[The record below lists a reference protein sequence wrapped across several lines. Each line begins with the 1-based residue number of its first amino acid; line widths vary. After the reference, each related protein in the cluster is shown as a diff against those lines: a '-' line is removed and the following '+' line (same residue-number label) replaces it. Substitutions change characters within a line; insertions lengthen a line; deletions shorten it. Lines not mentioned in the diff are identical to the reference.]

1 MTNGKIVSTKP
12 TVLITGSG
20 IGIGRATA
28 LAFGKA
34 GYHVVVTDVLEQE
47 GRTVAADI
55 ASAGG
60 SAEFHLLNVRS
71 TPDVDR
77 LVQDLIARFGAL
89 DCVVANAGTSY
100 HFATAW
106 PVEVGLTG
114 RHVGDRYNTDANSV
128 TLNAY
133 TVADVYAFV
142 DIPKSVF
149 SAVDQTRLTFRVR
162 NLTDKR
168 YAIWGDPFY
177 PDQVLLG
184 APRTYEIS
192 AAFKW

>member
-1 MTNGKIVSTKP
+1 VKHLFWGN
-12 TVLITGSG
+12 
-20 IGIGRATA
+20 
-28 LAFGKA
+28 KA
-34 GYHVVVTDVLEQE
+34 EWSFSAYDILRKNVY
-47 GRTVAADI
+47 AA
-55 ASAGG
+55 AGG
-60 SAEFHLLNVRS
+60 MQLNIAGREEAKGVELAASVRLTEAWRVWGNVAYVDAHYADFDFVGGS
-71 TPDVDR
+71 FSGNTPPNVPR
-77 LVQDLIARFGAL
+77 
-89 DCVVANAGTSY
+89 VVANAGTSY